1 MVIFA
6 FHQYLA
12 SNFHLNNF
20 LAGNYISVLFATWND
35 VSLYFVS
42 NISQVILVFIFCGH
56 LCYARKKPQY
66 FTFTEK
72 KTLQIKTSD

>member
-42 NISQVILVFIFCGH
+42 NISQFI
-56 LCYARKKPQY
+56 PV
-66 FTFTEK
+66 FTFMWIFMLCKKKATIFHIYGI
-72 KTLQIKTSD
+72 KTLHIKPSD